1 MNEAEIVNL
10 VVENLGK
17 YGALVVLLL
26 RYVGPAIQEL
36 TPLVRDYLQV
46 QKQNLSKIAMLCEAM
61 DRRLALLETRVAALE
76 SRQ

>member
-1 MNEAEIVNL
+1 VTEAEIVNL

-17 YGALVVLLL
+17 YGALIVLLL

-36 TPLVRDYLQV
+36 TPLFRDYLDV
-46 QKQNLSKIAMLCEAM
+46 QKQNLSKIAVLCEAM